1 MDGEFDLQALFAV
14 FTAEAEECLE
24 AMQSGLLALEERP
37 HASELVDQIF
47 RAAHTM
53 KGNSGSLGFQELSS
67 FAHGAENLLDRVR
80 SKEIAVTPA
89 LITLLLNSVDAM
101 RRWLPDLRIGQD
113 NPMDVDTRSV
123 HDALAHFGEEAAM
136 PVASAAEQTS
146 GPAAA
151 FKTIR
156 VETSRMDALLT
167 LSGEVAIAAER
178 VRRRAAELG
187 ESEQERM
194 ADAVEDL
201 ERLLRE
207 VHDTVMRSR
216 MVSVGPVFRRH
227 VRAVRDLAAAK
238 GKQVR
243 LIVEGEDVEVDVSVM
258 EALSDPLLHMIRNSI
273 DHGIE
278 SPETRL
284 AAGKQERGTI
294 KVRAFHDRASI
305 VVQLSDDGAGIQRD
319 RVRQRAQQLG
329 LPAESLRNDEL
340 LELIF
345 EPGFSTAEVVTET
358 SGRGVGMDVVRR
370 NLERVRGQVTLESTE
385 GVGTTITMRLPLTL
399 AVIPGFVIGVAGEQ
413 FVVPM
418 AAVSECL
425 LLPEELPGQTD
436 AGGVLNLRGE
446 AIPYVRLR
454 HFLGFGGEYAGR
466 EVMVVIDYDR
476 GRAAFVV
483 DEVFGEAQT
492 VIKPLTSALRNLP
505 GVTGTAIM
513 GDGAVTMVLEPTA
526 IFRDVEQST
535 AA

>member
-1 MDGEFDLQALFAV
+1 
-14 FTAEAEECLE
+14 
-24 AMQSGLLALEERP
+24 
-37 HASELVDQIF
+37 
-47 RAAHTM
+47 
-53 KGNSGSLGFQELSS
+53 
-67 FAHGAENLLDRVR
+67 
-80 SKEIAVTPA
+80 
-89 LITLLLNSVDAM
+89 
-101 RRWLPDLRIGQD
+101 
-113 NPMDVDTRSV
+113 
-123 HDALAHFGEEAAM
+123 
-136 PVASAAEQTS
+136 
-146 GPAAA
+146 
-151 FKTIR
+151 
-156 VETSRMDALLT
+156 
-167 LSGEVAIAAER
+167 
-178 VRRRAAELG
+178 
-187 ESEQERM
+187 
-194 ADAVEDL
+194 
-201 ERLLRE
+201 
-207 VHDTVMRSR
+207 
-216 MVSVGPVFRRH
+216 
-227 VRAVRDLAAAK
+227 
-238 GKQVR
+238 
-243 LIVEGEDVEVDVSVM
+243 
-258 EALSDPLLHMIRNSI
+258 
-273 DHGIE
+273 
-278 SPETRL
+278 
-284 AAGKQERGTI
+284 
-294 KVRAFHDRASI
+294 
-305 VVQLSDDGAGIQRD
+305 
-319 RVRQRAQQLG
+319 
-329 LPAESLRNDEL
+329 
-340 LELIF
+340 
-345 EPGFSTAEVVTET
+345 
-358 SGRGVGMDVVRR
+358 VRR